1 MARALICK
9 RPEDFGEAPRR
20 RAHDTSRL
28 DDHVQ
33 GSGCQSGCH
42 HQEML
47 AITPAWSKHFAK
59 QTGSLPRRAAEMHDR
74 SLLLGAF
81 RVGIR
86 ARLNLEDQ
94 NNPTDR
100 VGAQHS
106 KGPLHRRA
114 SLQQSSANQC
124 RRWNGSGCCEGG
136 SGSAGSHRRRPRQ
149 HLVCLIWHAT
159 DLRSSLR
166 SAPSNDPRGARY
178 EALRSRQVGRA
189 VRIAARMQSYASAR
203 RHVALISSAHNLE
216 RPDSGRKAHTLA
228 TEKGTRR
235 SRAIKD

>member
-9 RPEDFGEAPRR
+9 RPEDFGDDPRR

-81 RVGIR
+81 RVGYVLASTLKIR
-86 ARLNLEDQ
+86 TIPLTVRC
-94 NNPTDR
+94 PTFQ
-100 VGAQHS
+100 G
-106 KGPLHRRA
+106 
-114 SLQQSSANQC
+114 SLAPTSFATAIKRQPM
-124 RRWNGSGCCEGG
+124 RRWNGSGCCE

-166 SAPSNDPRGARY
+166 SAPTNDPRGARD

-203 RHVALISSAHNLE
+203 RHVALICSAHNLE
-216 RPDSGRKAHTLA
+216 RPDSGRKAHTSA
-228 TEKGTRR
+228 TEKGKRR